1 MSDKFEKTE
10 LEMDQLSAVSG
21 GSRNSEN
28 PIVQTVM
35 VAFEK
40 TVKAAQQEAIRA
52 NGPMGSTFP
61 GHF

>member
-1 MSDKFEKTE
+1 MNDKFDKAE
-10 LEMDQLSAVSG
+10 LAIDQLSAVSG

-35 VAFEK
+35 IAFEK
-40 TVKAAQQEAIRA
+40 AVKAAQQEAIRA
-52 NGPMGSTFP
+52 NGPLGSTFP